1 MDQYVFEAVLESI
14 RSKSYQSSEGK
25 SEFYQT
31 PKDRASVR
39 TVKSKKPFTIL
50 AKISIPDVWQDPE

>member
-14 RSKSYQSSEGK
+14 RRKSYQGSEGK
-25 SEFYQT
+25 SESYQT

-50 AKISIPDVWQDPE
+50 AKTSISDVWQDPE